1 MNGRRWAALIIA
13 GGLFLVSIAYQI
25 ATTKESNVYGNL
37 IGGEMFEEHIM
48 KEGTGE
54 HKIAVVPLDGAIQD
68 LTDSPLAAGYN
79 HKEFLNMLDQAGSDP
94 FVDGVIIRV
103 NSPGGGVVESA
114 EIHDKVVDI
123 QEQYEKPVYVSMGNT
138 AASGGYYVAA
148 PADKI
153 VAHPATLTGSIGVIM
168 ESINI
173 SEFADNHGI
182 DFQTIKSGKHKDILS
197 MSRDMTEDE
206 EKILQSMIDEMYED
220 FVDVI
225 VAGRDMPED
234 EVKKISD
241 GRVYTGKQAYELDLV
256 DELGSLEDT
265 IAMLEEDYQLNDAIV
280 VQYEQAFGLSNFFS
294 MSFNEMFRSDVD
306 LQEVVNTLRSTDGP
320 RAMYL
325 YTE

>member
-182 DFQTIKSGKHKDILS
+182 
-197 MSRDMTEDE
+197 
-206 EKILQSMIDEMYED
+206 
-220 FVDVI
+220 
-225 VAGRDMPED
+225 
-234 EVKKISD
+234 
-241 GRVYTGKQAYELDLV
+241 
-256 DELGSLEDT
+256 
-265 IAMLEEDYQLNDAIV
+265 
-280 VQYEQAFGLSNFFS
+280 
-294 MSFNEMFRSDVD
+294 
-306 LQEVVNTLRSTDGP
+306 
-320 RAMYL
+320 
-325 YTE
+325 

>member
-1 MNGRRWAALIIA
+1 
-13 GGLFLVSIAYQI
+13 
-25 ATTKESNVYGNL
+25 YGNL

-173 SEFADNHGI
+173 SEIADNHRI

-206 EKILQSMIDEMYED
+206 DKILQSMIDEMYED